1 MAGASTSSRVD
12 VIIERLRE
20 EDIGELLTLQ
30 RAAFLL
36 DAQLYGDPFLPALTQ
51 TFEQLRADVADPNR
65 VFLAAKLGDRLVGSV
80 RALRQGRIIHIGR
93 LMTAP
98 DLTRCGIGG
107 SLLGA
112 IEAAMEEDAYFF
124 ELRTGAKSTVNIE
137 MYQRRGYRIVN
148 ETTDESGM
156 MVVNMSKPVVV
167 AAR

>member
-1 MAGASTSSRVD
+1 MADVSISSRVD
-12 VIIERLRE
+12 IVIERLRE
-20 EDIGELLTLQ
+20 EEIGELLTLQ
-30 RAAFLL
+30 RAVFLL
-36 DAQLYGDPFLPALTQ
+36 DAQLYGDPFLPPLTQ
-51 TFEQLRADVADPNR
+51 TFEQLRVDVADQNR
-65 VFLAAKLGDRLVGSV
+65 VFLTAKLGARLVGSV
-80 RALRQGRIIHIGR
+80 RALRQGRIIHIER

-124 ELRTGAKSTVNIE
+124 ELRTGAKSAENIA